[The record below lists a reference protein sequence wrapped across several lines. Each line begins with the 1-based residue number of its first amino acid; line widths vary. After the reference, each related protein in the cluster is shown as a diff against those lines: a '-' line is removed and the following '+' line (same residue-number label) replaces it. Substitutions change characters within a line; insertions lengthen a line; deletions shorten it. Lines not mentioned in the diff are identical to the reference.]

1 MTAVRGPVM
10 RRQRRFSSGT
20 GHGRD
25 RPCSAASSVT
35 SGHAQ
40 PRSFQLHQGHSRTFR
55 DARALSS
62 SGPADPAPGPLPL
75 LECQVLCKVQ
85 PGWAPP
91 GAQRAALGLSLRFRS
106 FKTLWILFP
115 LRFLISSYR

>member
-10 RRQRRFSSGT
+10 QRQRRFSSGT

-40 PRSFQLHQGHSRTFR
+40 PRSFQLHQVHSRTFR

-62 SGPADPAPGPLPL
+62 SGPGPLPL
-75 LECQVLCKVQ
+75 LQCQVLCKVQ
-85 PGWAPP
+85 PGWDGSWSSAGSS
-91 GAQRAALGLSLRFRS
+91 GAEPS
-106 FKTLWILFP
+106 F
-115 LRFLISSYR
+115 